1 MYFWM
6 GLPKYV
12 FNKNADFALE
22 DWPGSL
28 APRVPAVLPAFDR
41 VTGSRLRS
49 QEHVVGSLLSLCA
62 PAWGLLPARTRHLL
76 KDVWNRHCVARAIA
90 TAALRP
96 HCCLHWA
103 ASLMSLTGK
112 PQLLALSPTSE
123 CSTLVSLGQRAGW
136 VWVSPSLMAI
146 KG

>member
-62 PAWGLLPARTRHLL
+62 PAWGLLPARTRRLL

-90 TAALRP
+90 TAALRL
-96 HCCLHWA
+96 HCCLLPPLGCVPHVSNRETPATGSVSHQWVLHVGLPGTESRVGVGI
-103 ASLMSLTGK
+103 SLSDGH
-112 PQLLALSPTSE
+112 
-123 CSTLVSLGQRAGW
+123 
-136 VWVSPSLMAI
+136 
-146 KG
+146 